1 MNTSLLPFLQKARG
15 DVKLRGKPDPYVY
28 VPLLGQKLNRRKRAK
43 LAGQFRGVLRKAKS
57 GSASG
62 TKLRKR

>member
-1 MNTSLLPFLQKARG
+1 M
-15 DVKLRGKPDPYVY
+15 KLRGRPDPYVY